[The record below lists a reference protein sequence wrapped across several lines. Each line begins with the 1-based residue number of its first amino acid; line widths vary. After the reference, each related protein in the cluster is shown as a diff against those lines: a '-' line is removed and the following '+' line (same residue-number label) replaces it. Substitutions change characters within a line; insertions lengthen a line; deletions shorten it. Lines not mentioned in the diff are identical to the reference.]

1 MKKKL
6 CVLLLGLCL
15 FSVSACGD
23 KTAST
28 SSIDS
33 ASKQEEE
40 AEEAGNNSSAKDNI
54 KIEDISWN
62 VDEGIVDGERYI
74 LLSYINNTKYT
85 IAGFEIQFTEKSD
98 ITEEEKTAFYTDIQ
112 EKYEI
117 SPDEMESLKGK
128 PISMYAEAEI
138 VVNPGESVTN
148 TRCWYYRGY
157 HALRDLSH
165 FQLVQPDIATIR
177 YVDNDKIYTVYYD
190 YSSGKY
196 SAESET
202 ETAYQWTQTD
212 LGNKIPKP
220 DVIILECHF
229 DDEDTFMFEAYGIS
243 LEGFNAYVAE
253 CQKLGYTVD
262 ASSHEGFYRSDNAEG
277 YNIYMHYDEDEK
289 TMHGDVSAPEQPE
302 SDTSDSEDDNITDNT
317 DNSLEELVDGMR
329 PAFKEAM
336 DRYEKF
342 MTEYCEFIKIY
353 SESNG
358 TDPDLLADYTDYM
371 LKYADRM
378 QDFEAYDIVTI
389 TIPQAQVLD
398 CKVDETT
405 LTEDSFIVAKGS
417 AAVEAEHQTAAF
429 QEAQARMQESASSD
443 TALLANA
450 QQRAQKSLED
460 YVHNIGDS
468 MGKAY
473 KIKWIYLE
481 GDEPTQPETTDNATE
496 ESAESTQKE

>member
-1 MKKKL
+1 MKKR
-6 CVLLLGLCL
+6 VIALLLGLCL
-15 FSVSACGD
+15 ISMSACG
-23 KTAST
+23 
-28 SSIDS
+28 
-33 ASKQEEE
+33 
-40 AEEAGNNSSAKDNI
+40 G
-54 KIEDISWN
+54 
-62 VDEGIVDGERYI
+62 
-74 LLSYINNTKYT
+74 
-85 IAGFEIQFTEKSD
+85 
-98 ITEEEKTAFYTDIQ
+98 KTAFHL
-112 EKYEI
+112 
-117 SPDEMESLKGK
+117 SDEMPASRNEKSSEPDRKQAVKEDSKASDRVEQSEQEEKSSSEEELGEETSNNDERDDATQDIES
-128 PISMYAEAEI
+128 IDTSTDE
-138 VVNPGESVTN
+138 
-148 TRCWYYRGY
+148 
-157 HALRDLSH
+157 
-165 FQLVQPDIATIR
+165 QLV
-177 YVDNDKIYTVYYD
+177 
-190 YSSGKY
+190 
-196 SAESET
+196 E
-202 ETAYQWTQTD
+202 
-212 LGNKIPKP
+212 
-220 DVIILECHF
+220 
-229 DDEDTFMFEAYGIS
+229 
-243 LEGFNAYVAE
+243 
-253 CQKLGYTVD
+253 
-262 ASSHEGFYRSDNAEG
+262 
-277 YNIYMHYDEDEK
+277 
-289 TMHGDVSAPEQPE
+289 
-302 SDTSDSEDDNITDNT
+302 
-317 DNSLEELVDGMR
+317 GMR

-336 DRYEKF
+336 DSYEKF

-358 TDPDLLADYTDYM
+358 TDQDLLADYTDYM